1 MTRAVLW
8 KKAIDPNSPRFV
20 NHEERMTMSVNW
32 QARTAG
38 RRAANSRP
46 LEIAARAGFVARGAI
61 YLLIGIIALQIALG
75 NGGRADRGGALA
87 QIASKSYGTI
97 VLWLLVV
104 GFAGL
109 ALWRFS
115 EAAFG
120 AVGPDGHETGERLK
134 SLARAVLYSFF
145 FISTLQLVTGTS
157 SSATANGNSQSR
169 SLTARVMTHSGGRVL
184 VGLVAVV
191 IIVIGVLLAREGWTR
206 SFLKRMEFGRGTP
219 TGTRSLVEKLG
230 MVGGVARGA
239 VVALTGVFLVVA
251 AVRFSPSKAEGID
264 GSLRAF
270 AHTPLGPFLLVLVA
284 LGLVA
289 FGLFSWCEA
298 RWRRV

>member
-1 MTRAVLW
+1 V
-8 KKAIDPNSPRFV
+8 
-20 NHEERMTMSVNW
+20 SVTE
-32 QARTAG
+32 AGMAG
-38 RRAANSRP
+38 RRAANSKA
-46 LEIAARAGFVARGAI
+46 LKIAARVGFVARGAI
-61 YLLIGIIALQIALG
+61 YLLIGFIALEIAFG
-75 NGGRADRGGALA
+75 KGGQADRGGALA
-87 QIASKSYGTI
+87 QIATKSYGTF

-104 GFAGL
+104 GFGGL

-120 AVGPDGHETGERLK
+120 AVGPDGHEASERLK
-134 SLARAVLYSFF
+134 SLARALLYSSFF
-145 FISTLQLVTGTS
+145 VTTLQYVLGTS

-169 SLTARVMTHSGGRVL
+169 SLTARVMEHNGGRLL
-184 VGLVAVV
+184 VGLIGLVV
-191 IIVIGVLLAREGWTR
+191 MVIGAMLAREGWKKE
-206 SFLKRMEFGRGTP
+206 FLKRMNFFGASAGV
-219 TGTRSLVEKLG
+219 RSLVEKLG
-230 MVGGVARGA
+230 VVGGVARGA
-239 VVALTGVFLVVA
+239 VVVVAGVFLIVA

-270 AHTPLGPFLLVLVA
+270 AHTPLGPVLLILVA

>member
-1 MTRAVLW
+1 
-8 KKAIDPNSPRFV
+8 
-20 NHEERMTMSVNW
+20 MSVTR

-38 RRAANSRP
+38 RRAADSRA
-46 LEIAARAGFVARGAI
+46 LEGAARAGFVARGVI
-61 YLLIGIIALQIALG
+61 YLLIGVIAVQIGLG
-75 NGGRADRGGALA
+75 HGGQADRGGALG
-87 QIASKSYGTI
+87 QIAAKSYGSV

-145 FISTLQLVTGTS
+145 FVSTLQLVTGTS
-157 SSATANGNSQSR
+157 SSATANGNSQSKA
-169 SLTARVMTHSGGRVL
+169 LTARVMAHSGGRLV
-184 VGLVAVV
+184 VGLVGVV
-191 IIVIGVLLAREGWTR
+191 VLVIGVLLAREGWTKA
-206 SFLKRMEFGRGTP
+206 FLKQMNLRGAP
-219 TGTRSLVEKLG
+219 AGTRTLVEKLG
-230 MVGGVARGA
+230 VVGGVARGA
-239 VVALTGVFLVVA
+239 VTALAGVFLVVA

-270 AHTPLGPFLLVLVA
+270 AHTPLGPYLLILVA

>member
-1 MTRAVLW
+1 VSVTR
-8 KKAIDPNSPRFV
+8 
-20 NHEERMTMSVNW
+20 
-32 QARTAG
+32 QAGMAG
-38 RRAANSRP
+38 RRAARSKSLR
-46 LEIAARAGFVARGAI
+46 IAARAGFVARGAI
-61 YLLIGIIALQIALG
+61 YLLIGIIALEIALG
-75 NGGRADRGGALA
+75 KGGQADRGGALA
-87 QIASKSYGTI
+87 QIAAKSYGTT

-120 AVGPDGHETGERLK
+120 AVGPDGHETSERLK
-134 SLARAVLYSFF
+134 SLARGLLYSSFF
-145 FISTLQLVTGTS
+145 VTTLQLVTGTS

-169 SLTARVMTHSGGRVL
+169 TMTARVMTHSGGRLL
-184 VGLVAVV
+184 VGLIGLVV
-191 IIVIGVLLAREGWTR
+191 LVIGAMLAREGWR
-206 SFLKRMEFGRGTP
+206 KEFLKRMNFGGASF
-219 TGTRSLVEKLG
+219 GIRSTAEKLG

-239 VVALTGVFLVVA
+239 VVAVAGVFLIIA

-270 AHTPLGPFLLVLVA
+270 AHTPLGPFLLILVA
-284 LGLVA
+284 LGLIA

>member
-1 MTRAVLW
+1 
-8 KKAIDPNSPRFV
+8 
-20 NHEERMTMSVNW
+20 MSVTR
-32 QARTAG
+32 QAGMAG
-38 RRAANSRP
+38 RRAAHSKS
-46 LEIAARAGFVARGAI
+46 LKVAARAGFVARGAI
-61 YLLIGIIALQIALG
+61 YLLIGIIALEIALG
-75 NGGRADRGGALA
+75 KGGQADRGGALS
-87 QIASKSYGTI
+87 QIAAKSYGTF

-120 AVGPDGHETGERLK
+120 AVGPDGHKASERLK
-134 SLARAVLYSFF
+134 SLARALLYSSFF
-145 FISTLQLVTGTS
+145 VTTLQLVTGTS

-169 SLTARVMTHSGGRVL
+169 TLTARVMTHSGGRLL
-184 VGLVAVV
+184 VGLIGLVV
-191 IIVIGVLLAREGWTR
+191 LVIGAMLAREGWKKE
-206 SFLKRMEFGRGTP
+206 FLKRMDFGGASF
-219 TGTRSLVEKLG
+219 GTRSLVEKLG
-230 MVGGVARGA
+230 VVGGVARGT
-239 VVALTGVFLVVA
+239 VVAVAGVFLIIA

-270 AHTPLGPFLLVLVA
+270 AHTPLGPFLLILVA
-284 LGLVA
+284 LGLIA

>member
-1 MTRAVLW
+1 V
-8 KKAIDPNSPRFV
+8 
-20 NHEERMTMSVNW
+20 SVTE
-32 QARTAG
+32 AGMAG
-38 RRAANSRP
+38 RRAANSKA
-46 LEIAARAGFVARGAI
+46 LKITARVGFVARGAI
-61 YLLIGIIALQIALG
+61 YLLIGFIALEIAFG
-75 NGGRADRGGALA
+75 KGGQADRGGALA
-87 QIASKSYGTI
+87 QIATKSYGTF

-120 AVGPDGHETGERLK
+120 AVGPDGHEASERLK
-134 SLARAVLYSFF
+134 SLARALLYSSFF
-145 FISTLQLVTGTS
+145 VTTLQYVLGSS

-169 SLTARVMTHSGGRVL
+169 SLTARVMEHNGGRLL
-184 VGLVAVV
+184 VGLIGLVV
-191 IIVIGVLLAREGWTR
+191 MVIGAMLAREGWKKE
-206 SFLKRMEFGRGTP
+206 FLKRMNFFGASAGV
-219 TGTRSLVEKLG
+219 RSLVEKLG
-230 MVGGVARGA
+230 VVGGVARGA
-239 VVALTGVFLVVA
+239 VVVVAGVFLIIA

-270 AHTPLGPFLLVLVA
+270 AHTPLGPVLLILVA

>member
-1 MTRAVLW
+1 VSVTR
-8 KKAIDPNSPRFV
+8 KAG
-20 NHEERMTMSVNW
+20 
-32 QARTAG
+32 TAG
-38 RRAANSRP
+38 RRAAHSKS
-46 LEIAARAGFVARGAI
+46 LKVAARAGFVARGAI

-75 NGGRADRGGALA
+75 HGGQADRGGALG
-87 QIASKSYGTI
+87 QIAAKSYGTFL
-97 VLWLLVV
+97 LWLLVI

-134 SLARAVLYSFF
+134 SLARGLLYSFF
-145 FISTLQLVTGTS
+145 FVSTLQLVTGTS
-157 SSATANGNSQSR
+157 SSATANGNSQSKA
-169 SLTARVMTHSGGRVL
+169 LTARVMTHSGGRLL
-184 VGLVAVV
+184 VGVIGVV
-191 IIVIGVLLAREGWTR
+191 VLVIGVLLAREGWTK
-206 SFLKRMEFGRGTP
+206 SFLKRLNLGEAP
-219 TGTRSLVEKLG
+219 TGTRSVVEKLG
-230 MVGGVARGA
+230 VFGGVARGA
-239 VVALTGVFLVVA
+239 VIALAGVFLIIA

-270 AHTPLGPFLLVLVA
+270 AHTPAGPFLLIPVA